1 MLGLVQLL
9 NYVWCFATPWT
20 AAHQASMSFTISQ
33 SLLKLMSTVSVM
45 PSKHLTFCFP
55 LLLLLVLGLGQ
66 HKIYV
71 VHKCNMFIFHWFYFP
86 VEYINTFHRSLSAI
100 LLIFILNPCVVSS
113 CLKNAH
119 LCLCILP
126 WEEILQHLLSNR
138 ASLTYL
144 GEMIFPIDFFD
155 VYYSC
160 VFFSYMFLCLH
171 FFLSNCMELCD
182 ITEPQ
187 ESFY

>member
-1 MLGLVQLL
+1 MLCDSLDCSTPGFHVLHYLPELAHTHVHWVSNAIETSYLL
-9 NYVWCFATPWT
+9 FPP
-20 AAHQASMSFTISQ
+20 SP
-33 SLLKLMSTVSVM
+33 LVSVSVSIKYM
-45 PSKHLTFCFP
+45 LCINAICSF
-55 LLLLLVLGLGQ
+55 
-66 HKIYV
+66 
-71 VHKCNMFIFHWFYFP
+71 FIDFISP
-86 VEYINTFHRSLSAI
+86 MEYINTFHRSLSAI
-100 LLIFILNPCVVSS
+100 LLIFILNPYVVSS

-144 GEMIFPIDFFD
+144 GKMIFPIDFFD

-182 ITEPQ
+182 ITELQ